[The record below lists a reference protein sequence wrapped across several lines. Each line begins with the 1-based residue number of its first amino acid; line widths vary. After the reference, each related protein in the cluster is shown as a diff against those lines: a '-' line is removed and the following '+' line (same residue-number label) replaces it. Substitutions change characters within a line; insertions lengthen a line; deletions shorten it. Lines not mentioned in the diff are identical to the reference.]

1 MKKERSCWVIIGIL
15 IFSSI
20 VATFNETALNV
31 ALIPISESMSVT
43 MSAVQWLI
51 TGYMLVTA
59 IMVPVTAFLFQSF
72 STKRLYIAAMLIVL
86 IGGIGCLL
94 SVNFPMLLAF
104 RMFQAAG
111 TGMIIPVMTNT
122 TLAIAPK
129 EKIGTAMALCVCG
142 TTLGPAFG
150 PTISGIIAQVFPWK
164 AIFVLII
171 CLSVIALILGSTV
184 MRNVSELTKPHLD
197 ILSVV
202 LSAVGLLFFLYGLS
216 IVSGKPLT
224 GILFIVVGFVVLV
237 FFYLRQQKLE
247 TPMLDFRPFKY
258 PIFIFGVVMLFI
270 SFMFNFTLNAL
281 LPSYFQSVMGVTSMV
296 SALILL
302 PGVLLNALSTG
313 ISGKILDRYGAKGML
328 LIGFGLTTVALF
340 AFSFVGAITKI
351 ILIIVI
357 HIIIYQGVA
366 LTMSPAQT
374 SALAYL
380 PKELNPHGVSLA
392 TTFQQISASVG
403 TALFGG
409 VQIAMQQKKLNQSAT
424 ELLAV
429 SESYRVV
436 FLVATLISV
445 IGLMVAIVFCR
456 RKKDISCECNISN
469 SRNRQDVAKLR

>member
-31 ALIPISESMSVT
+31 VLIPIADTMAIN
-43 MSAVQWLI
+43 MSAAQWLI

-72 STKRLYIAAMLIVL
+72 STKKLYIAAMLIVL
-86 IGGIGCLL
+86 VGGAGCLL
-94 SVNFPMLLAF
+94 SVNFPMLLAC

-150 PTISGIIAQVFPWK
+150 PTISGIISQIFPWK
-164 AIFVLII
+164 AIFILII

-202 LSAVGLLFFLYGLS
+202 LSAVGLLLFLYGLS
-216 IVSGKPLT
+216 IVSSSPVFGL
-224 GILFIVVGFVVLV
+224 IFIVVGFGVLV
-237 FFYLRQQKLE
+237 LFYLGQRKLK
-247 TPMLDFRPFKY
+247 TPMLDFRPFRY
-258 PIFIFGVVMLFI
+258 PKFIFGLVLLFV

-281 LPSYFQSVMGVTSMV
+281 LPSYFQSVLAVTSMV
-296 SALILL
+296 SALLLL
-302 PGVLLNALSTG
+302 PGVLLNAVSTG
-313 ISGKILDRYGAKGML
+313 ISGKILDRFGAKGML
-328 LIGFGLTTVALF
+328 LIGFGIMTVALF
-340 AFSFVGAITKI
+340 AFSFVGPNTRFALI
-351 ILIIVI
+351 ILIHIV
-357 HIIIYQGVA
+357 IYQGIA

-374 SALAYL
+374 SALAFL

-409 VQIAMQQKKLNQSAT
+409 VQMAIQQNKLAQNAS
-424 ELLAV
+424 ELTAFA
-429 SESYRVV
+429 ESYRAV
-436 FLVATLISV
+436 FLVAALFSVLGLI
-445 IGLMVAIVFCR
+445 VAIVFS
-456 RKKDISCECNISN
+456 KKGIDSKTSASSVTATDC
-469 SRNRQDVAKLR
+469 

>member
-20 VATFNETALNV
+20 VSTFNETALNV
-31 ALIPISESMSVT
+31 VLIPIADGMSVT
-43 MSAVQWLI
+43 MAAAQWLI

-86 IGGIGCLL
+86 IGAIGCLL
-94 SVNFPMLLAF
+94 SLNFPMLLAF

-111 TGMIIPVMTNT
+111 TGMMIPVMTNT
-122 TLAIAPK
+122 TLVIAPK

-150 PTISGIIAQVFPWK
+150 PTISGIIVQFFPWK

-171 CLSVIALILGSTV
+171 CLSVIALIFGTTV
-184 MRNVSELTKPHLD
+184 MKNVSDLTKPHLD

-202 LSAVGLLFFLYGLS
+202 LSAVGLLLFLYGLS
-216 IVSGKPLT
+216 TVSGNPRSGL
-224 GILFIVVGFVVLV
+224 LFIVIGFVVLV
-237 FFYLRQQKLE
+237 LFFLRQRKLE
-247 TPMLDFRPFKY
+247 HPMLDFRPFKY
-258 PIFIFGVVMLFI
+258 PLFVFGLVMLFV

-302 PGVLLNALSTG
+302 PGVLLNAFSTG
-313 ISGKILDRYGAKGML
+313 VSGRIMDRYGAKGML
-328 LIGFGLTTVALF
+328 LIGFSIMTIALL
-340 AFSFVGAITKI
+340 AFSFIGLATKFV
-351 ILIIVI
+351 LIIII
-357 HIIIYQGVA
+357 HIMIYQGVA

-374 SALAYL
+374 SALAFL

-392 TTFQQISASVG
+392 TTFQQISASFG

-409 VQIAMQQKKLNQSAT
+409 VQLAMQQKNLNNNMT
-424 ELLAV
+424 DLLAV
-429 SESYRVV
+429 SESYRAV
-436 FLVATLISV
+436 FLTATIISV
-445 IGLMVAIVFCR
+445 IGLVVAIIFSK
-456 RKKDISCECNISN
+456 RKT
-469 SRNRQDVAKLR
+469 QA